1 MSAFH
6 LKTEIVSVGS
16 VCQMCETTEF
26 REGLPDTHF
35 LVISIIVQAAILA
48 TLVRRNFHT
57 TELKI

>member
-35 LVISIIVQAAILA
+35 LSNSCHVGE
-48 TLVRRNFHT
+48 
-57 TELKI
+57 TEFSHN